1 MRPAGPPG
9 TLPRFL
15 STAWNTGRR
24 PDPEPRAPASVAP
37 PEAGT
42 TGGSKALHLSSHL
55 GSRGLAAATLQGCK
69 EGRKNQI
76 WVQVLTLPT
85 Y

>member
-15 STAWNTGRR
+15 SAAWNTGRR
-24 PDPEPRAPASVAP
+24 PDPEPRAPALASVAL

-55 GSRGLAAATLQGCK
+55 GSRGLAAATPQGCN
-69 EGRKNQI
+69 EGRKNQSGFKS
-76 WVQVLTLPT
+76 
-85 Y
+85 